1 VDSQLTDF
9 ELFQKI
15 SNRDS
20 KALESLYDK
29 YSPVL
34 YTLVKRIVVEK
45 EIAEEILSD
54 IFVIIWQ
61 KSSMFD
67 INSGNLYSWLINLA
81 RNKALDFIRR
91 KKSMI
96 IDEYTDEY
104 ENAVIIPNISA
115 LIPPNDLDRT
125 LNNRDKIFSAVHNLT
140 EAQQYVLSLA
150 YYDGLT
156 ESEIAEKLIKDPVH
170 RWRAETGIELVHEEP
185 TKQELERIWRNWQE
199 MNNELKQTSD
209 QKSQELFGLDNKEH
223 YLKLIAKY
231 YIKV

>member
-1 VDSQLTDF
+1 MDSQLTDI

-20 KALESLYDK
+20 KALESLYDR

-67 INSGNLYSWLINLA
+67 INSSNLYSWLINLA

-91 KKSMI
+91 EKSLI
-96 IDEYTDEY
+96 VDEYNDEY
-104 ENAVIIPNISA
+104 ENNFIIPKIST
-115 LIPPNDLDRT
+115 LIPSNDLDKTFNSRE
-125 LNNRDKIFSAVHNLT
+125 KIYSAVHSLT

-156 ESEIAEKLIKDPVH
+156 ESEIAEKLNIPLLTVKSKIRVALDSVKENLQK
-170 RWRAETGIELVHEEP
+170 RAP
-185 TKQELERIWRNWQE
+185 N
-199 MNNELKQTSD
+199 D
-209 QKSQELFGLDNKEH
+209 
-223 YLKLIAKY
+223 
-231 YIKV
+231 

>member
-1 VDSQLTDF
+1 MDSQLTDI

-20 KALESLYDK
+20 KALESLYDR

-34 YTLVKRIVVEK
+34 YTLVKRIVVDK
-45 EIAEEILSD
+45 EVAEEILAD

-67 INSGNLYSWLINLA
+67 INSGNLYSWLINLS

-91 KKSMI
+91 EKSLI
-96 IDEYTDEY
+96 TDEYNDEY
-104 ENAVIIPNISA
+104 ENVFIIPAIST
-115 LIPPNDLDRT
+115 LIPSNDLDKT
-125 LNNRDKIFSAVHNLT
+125 FSNREKIYSAVHNLT

-156 ESEIAEKLIKDPVH
+156 ESEIAKKLNIPLLTVKSKIRV
-170 RWRAETGIELVHEEP
+170 ALNSVKENLAKEEI
-185 TKQELERIWRNWQE
+185 Q
-199 MNNELKQTSD
+199 
-209 QKSQELFGLDNKEH
+209 
-223 YLKLIAKY
+223 
-231 YIKV
+231 

>member
-1 VDSQLTDF
+1 MIIEKVDTQIADI

-20 KALESLYDK
+20 KALESLYDR

-34 YTLVKRIVVEK
+34 YTLVKRIVVDK
-45 EIAEEILSD
+45 EVAEEILAD

-67 INSGNLYSWLINLA
+67 INSGNLYSWLINLS

-91 KKSMI
+91 EKSLI
-96 IDEYTDEY
+96 TDEYNDEY
-104 ENAVIIPNISA
+104 ENVFIIPTIST
-115 LIPPNDLDRT
+115 LIPSNDLDKT
-125 LNNRDKIFSAVHNLT
+125 FSNREKIYSAVHNLT

-156 ESEIAEKLIKDPVH
+156 ESEIAKKLNIPLLTVKSKIRV
-170 RWRAETGIELVHEEP
+170 ALNSVKENLAKEEI
-185 TKQELERIWRNWQE
+185 Q
-199 MNNELKQTSD
+199 
-209 QKSQELFGLDNKEH
+209 
-223 YLKLIAKY
+223 
-231 YIKV
+231 

>member
-1 VDSQLTDF
+1 VDTQIADI

-20 KALESLYDK
+20 KALESLYDR

-34 YTLVKRIVVEK
+34 YTLVKRIVVDK
-45 EIAEEILSD
+45 EVAEEILAD

-67 INSGNLYSWLINLA
+67 INSGNLYSWLINLS

-91 KKSMI
+91 EKSLI
-96 IDEYTDEY
+96 TDEYNDEY
-104 ENAVIIPNISA
+104 ENAFIIPTIST
-115 LIPPNDLDRT
+115 LIPSNDLDKT
-125 LNNRDKIFSAVHNLT
+125 FSNREKIYSAVHNLT

-156 ESEIAEKLIKDPVH
+156 ESEIAKKLNIPLLTVKSKIRV
-170 RWRAETGIELVHEEP
+170 ALNSVKENLAKEEI
-185 TKQELERIWRNWQE
+185 Q
-199 MNNELKQTSD
+199 
-209 QKSQELFGLDNKEH
+209 
-223 YLKLIAKY
+223 
-231 YIKV
+231 

>member
-1 VDSQLTDF
+1 MDTQIADI

-20 KALESLYDK
+20 KALESLYDR

-34 YTLVKRIVVEK
+34 YTLVKRIVVDK
-45 EIAEEILSD
+45 EVAEEILAD

-67 INSGNLYSWLINLA
+67 INSGNLYSWLINLS

-91 KKSMI
+91 EKSLI
-96 IDEYTDEY
+96 TDEYNDEY
-104 ENAVIIPNISA
+104 ENVFIIPSIST
-115 LIPPNDLDRT
+115 LIPSNDLDKT
-125 LNNRDKIFSAVHNLT
+125 FSNREKIYSAVHNLT

-156 ESEIAEKLIKDPVH
+156 ESEIAKKLNIPLLTVKSKIRV
-170 RWRAETGIELVHEEP
+170 ALNSVKENLAKEEI
-185 TKQELERIWRNWQE
+185 Q
-199 MNNELKQTSD
+199 
-209 QKSQELFGLDNKEH
+209 
-223 YLKLIAKY
+223 
-231 YIKV
+231 